1 MSKTDVKQTWLNK
14 PKSRPKVTKT
24 ITEMFPGADE
34 NYRYRSVFIAI
45 TSKRSVMSFQKSK

>member
-14 PKSRPKVTKT
+14 QKAMPKETKT

-34 NYRYRSVFIAI
+34 NYRYKSVFITI
-45 TSKRSVMSFQKSK
+45 YSKNQ